1 MKILG
6 YSASGR
12 PKATLRWA
20 VETFGQIATDP
31 IERAARLLE
40 EAVEL
45 AQSQGLHHSTAAAII
60 ERVFQRDPGDPLKEI
75 GQVAVTLEALA
86 ENIGACVEAEAQ
98 REFDR
103 VRAIS
108 KEAWQTRQNQKAA
121 IGIASPCGDIA
132 TLAHAYM

>member
-1 MKILG
+1 MVE
-6 YSASGR
+6 R
-12 PKATLRWA
+12 PRATLQWA
-20 VETFGQIATDP
+20 VDMFGQIATDP

-45 AQSQGLHHSTAAAII
+45 AQTQGLHHSTAAAII
-60 ERVFQRDPGDPLKEI
+60 ERVFNRAPGNAVKEI
-75 GQVAVTLEALA
+75 GQVALTLEVLA

-103 VRAIS
+103 VRSIS
-108 KEAWQTRQNQKAA
+108 KEEWQSRQNRKAA

-132 TLAHAYM
+132 TPAHADM